1 VPRSI
6 PIFLKTHAE
15 IALTTVPSCEGRGAF
30 AIWSELFKAR
40 LSMLVLLTTAVGFHL
55 GSRDPMDYRLLVET
69 LLGTSLLAAGAAAL
83 NQYLEREHDARMP
96 RTAHRPL
103 PAGEVQP
110 RTVLAVGVMIS
121 VVGMLLLSVRV
132 NPLSG
137 VLGMITLASYLFVY
151 TPLKRITILNTLV
164 GAVPGALPPLIG
176 WVAATGRLSAGGWAL
191 FTLLFFWQL
200 PHFMAIAWL
209 YRDDYAKGGF
219 RMLPTVDP
227 DGRRTGATAVRH
239 TLLLLAFSLAPFLMG
254 VSGRIYLATALVL
267 GILFLASAIAF
278 SIRLQARDA
287 RILFFASILYLP
299 LVLGVLVANKTPKA
313 EFGDNDFGR
322 VPEGRSIAQAARGVD
337 GDVPVPRLKTSL

>member
-1 VPRSI
+1 MAVADPTS
-6 PIFLKTHAE
+6 F
-15 IALTTVPSCEGRGAF
+15 EGRGAF

-40 LSMLVLLTTAVGFHL
+40 LSALVLLTTAVGFHL

-103 PAGEVQP
+103 PTGEVQP
-110 RTVLAVGVMIS
+110 RTVLVVGVMMS
-121 VVGMLLLSVRV
+121 MAGMLVLTACV

-137 VLGMITLASYLFVY
+137 LLGMITLASYLFVY
-151 TPLKRITILNTLV
+151 TPLKRITVLNTLV

-176 WVAATGRLSAGGWAL
+176 WAAATGRLSAGGWAL

-209 YRDDYAKGGF
+209 YREDYAKGGF

-254 VSGRIYLATALVL
+254 VSGKFYLATALVL
-267 GILFLASAIAF
+267 GICFLAAAVSF
-278 SIRLQARDA
+278 SMRLRARDA

-299 LVLGVLVANKTPKA
+299 LVLGVLVADKLPRA

-322 VPEGRSIAQAARGVD
+322 NPGGQSIAQAARGID
-337 GDVPVPRLKTSL
+337 AGAPVPRLKTSL